1 MWDEVH
7 KKQRCVEMIKE
18 MLHRDYVEGKE
29 RERETL
35 ERGLRKLELLTQ
47 LLDLT
52 AKSVQPKTL
61 TLS

>member
-1 MWDEVH
+1 
-7 KKQRCVEMIKE
+7 MIKE
-18 MLHRDYVEGKE
+18 MLHGDYLEGKE

-35 ERGLRKLELLTQ
+35 NRGLRKLELLTQ

-61 TLS
+61 TLR